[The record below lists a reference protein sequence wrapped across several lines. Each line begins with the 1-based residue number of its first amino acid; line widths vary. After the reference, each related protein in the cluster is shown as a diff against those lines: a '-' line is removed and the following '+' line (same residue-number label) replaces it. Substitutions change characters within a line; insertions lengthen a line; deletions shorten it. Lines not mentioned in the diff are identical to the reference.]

1 MTVHPTIA
9 DLLRRAED
17 AELARRG
24 HRDALT
30 GLPTRALLT
39 QILERVLARRVPN
52 APTALLLIDLDN
64 FKSVNESC
72 GHDTGDAVLLRAA
85 ERLVGATRA
94 QDTVARL
101 GGDEFLVL
109 CENTDAAGAGM
120 LAERILQALQHPADE
135 HGAEGADLRVTGSI
149 GIATAAQHHGPT
161 DLLREANAAMRLAKK
176 RGGNQATLFDLRL
189 TGEAGRLLDIETAL
203 REGLERGELLLH
215 YQPIHDLADGSLKGV
230 EALVRWNRPEH
241 GLVPP
246 DDFIPIAEDTGLI
259 VPLGEWVL
267 NEALRQLSV
276 WKAAGAVPCG
286 FTISVNLSPVQLLDA
301 RLVALIDATIAEHGL
316 AHEDLVLEMTETAL
330 ILDRSTMMETVSA
343 IAETGASLAID
354 DFGTGYSSLSYL
366 RYLPAKQLKVDR
378 SFVAGLTTNPRDAAL
393 VAAVVRLAHEFGMTC
408 VAEGVETPEQLEHLR
423 LLGCDLAQGYFLG
436 RPAPADVLTRAWAPA
451 AVN

>member
-1 MTVHPTIA
+1 MTVHPSVA
-9 DLLRRAED
+9 DLMRRAED
-17 AELARRG
+17 AELARRF
-24 HRDALT
+24 HHDALT
-30 GLPTRALLT
+30 GLPTRLLLT
-39 QILERVLARRVPN
+39 QTLERVLARRVPN
-52 APTALLLIDLDN
+52 GPVALLLIDLDN
-64 FKSVNESC
+64 FKQVNESL
-72 GHDTGDAVLLRAA
+72 GHDIGDAVLLHAA
-85 ERLVGATRA
+85 QRLVAATRS

-120 LAERILQALQHPADE
+120 VAERILHALQQPADG
-135 HGAEGADLRVTGSI
+135 HGAEARVTGSI

-161 DLLREANAAMRLAKK
+161 DLLREASAAMRLSKAG
-176 RGGNQATLFDLRL
+176 GGNQTTLFDLRL
-189 TGEAGRLLDIETAL
+189 GGQAGRLLDIETAL
-203 REGLERGELLLH
+203 RAGLERDELVLH
-215 YQPIHDLADGSLKGV
+215 YQPIHDLIDGSLKGV

-267 NEALRQLSV
+267 NEALRQLSD
-276 WKAAGAVPCG
+276 WKRAGVVPAD

-301 RLVALIDATIAEHGL
+301 GLVALIDATIAEHGL
-316 AHEDLVLEMTETAL
+316 THDDLVLEMTETAL
-330 ILDRSTMMETVSA
+330 ILDRSTMMDTVSA
-343 IAETGASLAID
+343 LAETGVSLSID

-436 RPAPADVLTRAWAPA
+436 RPAMAEVLTRSWAPA
-451 AVN
+451 RVN

>member
-1 MTVHPTIA
+1 MTVHPSVT
-9 DLLRRAED
+9 DLMRRAED
-17 AELARRG
+17 AELARRA
-24 HRDALT
+24 HHDALT
-30 GLPTRALLT
+30 GLPTRLLLT
-39 QILERVLARRVPN
+39 QTLERVLARRVTH
-52 APTALLLIDLDN
+52 APIALLLIDLDN
-64 FKSVNESC
+64 FKQVNEFL
-72 GHDTGDAVLLRAA
+72 GHDTGDAVLLQAA
-85 ERLVGATRA
+85 QRLVAATRA

-109 CENTDAAGAGM
+109 CENTNAAGAGM
-120 LAERILQALQHPADE
+120 VAERILHALQHPADG
-135 HGAEGADLRVTGSI
+135 HGAEARVTGSI

-161 DLLREANAAMRLAKK
+161 DLLREASAAMRLSKS
-176 RGGNQATLFDLRL
+176 RGGNQTTLFDLRL
-189 TGEAGRLLDIETAL
+189 GGEAGRLLDIETAL
-203 REGLERGELLLH
+203 REGLERDELVLH
-215 YQPIHDLADGSLKGV
+215 YQPIHTLADGSLKGV

-267 NEALRQLSV
+267 NEALRQLST
-276 WKAAGAVPCG
+276 WKRAGVVPAN
-286 FTISVNLSPVQLLDA
+286 FTISVNLSPVQLLQA
-301 RLVALIDATIAEHGL
+301 GLVDLIDGTIAEHGL
-316 AHEDLVLEMTETAL
+316 THEDLVLEMTETAL
-330 ILDRSTMMETVSA
+330 ILDRSTMMDTVSA
-343 IAETGASLAID
+343 LAETGASLAID

-378 SFVAGLTTNPRDAAL
+378 SFVAGLTTDPRDAAL

-436 RPAPADVLTRAWAPA
+436 RPATAEVLTRSWAPA
-451 AVN
+451 GVN